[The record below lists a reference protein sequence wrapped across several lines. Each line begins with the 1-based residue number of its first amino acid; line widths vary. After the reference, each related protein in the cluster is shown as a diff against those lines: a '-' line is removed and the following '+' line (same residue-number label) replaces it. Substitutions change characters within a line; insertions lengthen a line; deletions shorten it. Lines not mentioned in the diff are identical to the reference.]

1 MGRINDVGS
10 GYGAIPKGYLL
21 ELDGAGEVRL
31 VVVRG
36 KVDKKALVGDAEQ
49 QALIKAA
56 NDAAEGG
63 EKVLARAPL
72 AGAAADRWHT
82 LKLQFSGTRIRGY
95 VDGKPVVEATDAL
108 YGKGM
113 AGLLAGPAQA
123 GLSMPYYR
131 DVVVNRVDGAL
142 PPPTKRLPGQAS
154 LYARKR

>member
-10 GYGAIPKGYLL
+10 GYGAIPKGYYL
-21 ELDGAGEVRL
+21 ELDGAGDVRL

-56 NDAAEGG
+56 NEAAEGG
-63 EKVLARAPL
+63 EKVLARATL
-72 AGAAADRWHT
+72 APGAERWHT
-82 LKLQFSGTRIRGY
+82 LTLRFSGTRIRGY
-95 VDGKPVVEATDAL
+95 VDGKPVVEATDTL

-113 AGLLAGPAQA
+113 AGLLAGPAQS

-131 DVVVNRVDGAL
+131 NVVVNSVGGAL
-142 PPPTKRLPGQAS
+142 PPATKPLPGQAPM
-154 LYARKR
+154 YVRAR

>member
-1 MGRINDVGS
+1 MDGT
-10 GYGAIPKGYLL
+10 GA
-21 ELDGAGEVRL
+21 VRL

-63 EKVLARAPL
+63 EKVLASASVDK
-72 AGAAADRWHT
+72 AADRWHT

-95 VDGKPVVEATDAL
+95 VDGKPVVEATDGM
-108 YGKGM
+108 YSKGM
-113 AGLLAGPAQA
+113 AGLLAGPAQS

-131 DVVVNRVDGAL
+131 DVVINRVDGAL
-142 PPPTKRLPGQAS
+142 PPPTKPLPGQAPM
-154 LYARKR
+154 YARKR

>member
-1 MGRINDVGS
+1 MDG
-10 GYGAIPKGYLL
+10 KG
-21 ELDGAGEVRL
+21 DVRL

-63 EKVLARAPL
+63 EKALAQAAL
-72 AGAAADRWHT
+72 GTAAADGWHT
-82 LKLQFSGTRIRGY
+82 LKLRFSGTSIRGY

-113 AGLLAGPAQA
+113 AGLLAGPAPS

-142 PPPTKRLPGQAS
+142 PAPTAPLPGQAP
-154 LYARKR
+154 LYTRTR